1 MKYNKAIRD
10 KIPEIIQKDGH
21 SCNVKTLSDEQFL
34 EHLEKKISEEVAEYQ
49 NDKNPEELAD
59 ILEVIYRVAQLRGV
73 SKEEL
78 EKIRIKKSEE
88 RGGFEKNLFLIDT
101 SKSWNSEKWKD
112 NTEILNLQES
122 LLEN

>member
-21 SCNVKTLSDEQFL
+21 SCNVETLSDEQFL

-78 EKIRIKKSEE
+78 EKIRIKKSKE

-101 SKSWNSEKWKD
+101 DKS
-112 NTEILNLQES
+112 
-122 LLEN
+122 

>member
-1 MKYNKAIRD
+1 MQYDKAIRD

-21 SCNVKTLSDEQFL
+21 SCSVKTLTDEEFL
-34 EHLEKKISEEVAEYQ
+34 VQLEKKLSEEVAEYQ

-59 ILEVIYRVAQLRGV
+59 ILEVIYRVAQLKGV

-88 RGGFEKNLFLIDT
+88 RGGFEKNLFLMDT
-101 SKSWNSEKWKD
+101 SKP
-112 NTEILNLQES
+112 
-122 LLEN
+122 